1 MSIPSNSQAAKKAPP
16 DSSTQT
22 GAPAV
27 PPPRPSFLARLKRS
41 TQLVVALVVTGAVT
55 LSLLAIVASVSLL
68 YYVQHEYRAKA
79 QVIVASTPA
88 GQVQT
93 VTLSG
98 GLWTRALV
106 QTDLGFY
113 GLRDGM
119 SLPRNEPLT
128 LELRANTARY
138 LCDAQHHCVELL

>member
-1 MSIPSNSQAAKKAPP
+1 MSISSNSQAAKKAPP

-22 GAPAV
+22 GASAD
-27 PPPRPSFLARLKRS
+27 PPPQPSFLARLKRS
-41 TQLVVALVVTGAVT
+41 TQLVVALVVTGAIT
-55 LSLLAIVASVSLL
+55 LSLLAIVASVALL
-68 YYVQHEYRAKA
+68 YYAHHEYRAKA
-79 QVIVASTPA
+79 QVIVSNTPA

-119 SLPRNEPLT
+119 SLRRNEPLT

-138 LCDAQHHCVELL
+138 LCDAQRHCVELL

>member
-1 MSIPSNSQAAKKAPP
+1 MSIPINSQATKEAPP

-22 GAPAV
+22 GASAD
-27 PPPRPSFLARLKRS
+27 PPPQPSFLARLKRS

-55 LSLLAIVASVSLL
+55 LTLLAIVASVSLL
-68 YYVQHEYRAKA
+68 YYAQHEYRAKA
-79 QVIVASTPA
+79 QVIVSSTPA

-93 VTLSG
+93 VTLSD

-119 SLPRNEPLT
+119 SLRRNEPLT

-138 LCDAQHHCVELL
+138 LCDAQRHCVELL